1 MTQLLNPALLAET
14 GAVGTPDA
22 GATALGALV
31 SGPAAR
37 TAGGA
42 ALRVLDIV
50 TGRVAAAV
58 TNTTTTLAD
67 MTGLGLPVAAGA
79 TYVYEFSG
87 TYSSSATGCYI
98 AAGLAGPSAGPSGV
112 VCNLHLNVGVGADT
126 WHSGCTTAFGAF
138 NTPGFVVAANAVTP
152 WRMYGSFEVGAT
164 GGIVVPQ
171 FARNAGAGTITI
183 QAGAWGWLLRVA

>member
-1 MTQLLNPALLAET
+1 MTQFLTAALLAE
-14 GAVGTPDA
+14 GSVGTPDA
-22 GATALGALV
+22 GATALGALA

-50 TGRVAAAV
+50 TGRVTSAL

-67 MTGLGLPVAAGA
+67 MTGLGLPVVAGG
-79 TYVYEFSG
+79 TYLYEFSG

-98 AAGLAGPSAGPSGV
+98 AAALNGPAAGTSGV
-112 VCNLHLNVGVGADT
+112 ICNLHLHVGVGADT
-126 WHSGCTTAFGAF
+126 WHNGCTTAFAAS
-138 NTPGFVVAANAVTP
+138 NTPAYVAAANAVTP
-152 WRMYGSFEVGAT
+152 WRLYGSFEVGAT
-164 GGIVVPQ
+164 GGTVVPQ

-183 QAGAWGWLLRVA
+183 QAGAWGWLLRIA